1 MIRKLNSDIQER
13 VPEVE
18 LSLLVICRPLRS
30 LSSKQ
35 LNDKVQNDGEH
46 NANYDEGH

>member
-1 MIRKLNSDIQER
+1 MIGKLNSDIQER

-18 LSLLVICRPLRS
+18 LSLLVTCRLLRS

-35 LNDKVQNDGEH
+35 PNDKVQNDGEH
-46 NANYDEGH
+46 NADYDEGH